1 MYVLLMQRRINEML
15 RDLFGQLG
23 MTLPTATED
32 DKRWEETLAL
42 QRKDDKVRGV
52 RSGAAHP
59 MILLDLETTRALRDI
74 DHEEPFSRAAA
85 ARAVSNA
92 ERHAPQMPKISSAH
106 AVLYLGGSNFRTN
119 VNTK

>member
-1 MYVLLMQRRINEML
+1 MYVLLMQRKIDEMK

-23 MTLPTATED
+23 MAPPTAAED

-42 QRKDDKVRGV
+42 QRKDVKVRGV

-74 DHEEPFSRAAA
+74 HHEEPFSRAAA

-92 ERHAPQMPKISSAH
+92 
-106 AVLYLGGSNFRTN
+106 
-119 VNTK
+119 